1 MLDRDNLM
9 TVIIN
14 LLQNAY
20 ACYMKLGHYK
30 EATRCALYIKGLMPD
45 YLKSYLL
52 IAQIP
57 YFNSAATIREVR
69 AAL

>member
-1 MLDRDNLM
+1 
-9 TVIIN
+9 
-14 LLQNAY
+14 
-20 ACYMKLGHYK
+20 MKLGHYK

-52 IAQIP
+52 VAQIP